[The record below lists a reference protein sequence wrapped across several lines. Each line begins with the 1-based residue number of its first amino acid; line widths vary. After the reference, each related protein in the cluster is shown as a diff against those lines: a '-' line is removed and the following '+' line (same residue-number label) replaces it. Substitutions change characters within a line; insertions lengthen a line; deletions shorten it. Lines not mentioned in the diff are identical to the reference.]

1 MDTYNGANS
10 GSRVVARVAAVVLVA
25 VFILG
30 GGRHFTGKGKT

>member
-1 MDTYNGANS
+1 MDAYNGANS
-10 GSRVVARVAAVVLVA
+10 GSKVVAKVVAAVLVA